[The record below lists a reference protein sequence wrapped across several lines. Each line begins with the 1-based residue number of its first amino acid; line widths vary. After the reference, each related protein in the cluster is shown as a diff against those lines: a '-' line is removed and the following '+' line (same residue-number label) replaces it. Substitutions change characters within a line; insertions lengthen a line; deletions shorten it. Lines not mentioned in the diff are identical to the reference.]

1 MAAWTRPKATTAS
14 AVQGFRP
21 SWLLGHCTSANK
33 SPKGI
38 QTKRNITQQGSA
50 VWPDQPHCMTQQSKG
65 KCSPWLSGPCGRGDT
80 TPLPQEPK
88 GTIITCNSNKPH
100 RSFSCSVVRL
110 VNKQPVYCPFY
121 DIPVAST
128 CYLCSGAPKLNH
140 IFYVIL
146 FFLFLR
152 EVVSQWSHQRASR
165 LTFENGPGYSGN
177 SNNKSN
183 KLQKSRTITVVTNNL
198 GELQLQHHKHSSA
211 TRTA

>member
-14 AVQGFRP
+14 AVHGFRP

-65 KCSPWLSGPCGRGDT
+65 KCSPWLSGLCGRGDT

-110 VNKQPVYCPFY
+110 VNKQPVYCPFFFMTY
-121 DIPVAST
+121 PWQAHVISAVE
-128 CYLCSGAPKLNH
+128 LQKLNN
-140 IFYVIL
+140 IFNVIL
-146 FFLFLR
+146 FFFAK
-152 EVVSQWSHQRASR
+152 SSHN
-165 LTFENGPGYSGN
+165 E
-177 SNNKSN
+177 
-183 KLQKSRTITVVTNNL
+183 
-198 GELQLQHHKHSSA
+198 A
-211 TRTA
+211 TKEPDD